1 MSRSAARKG
10 LELRKAPPR
19 SPELARR
26 GDLLWIETQYL
37 QPDPS
42 QPRKEFD
49 EESLV
54 ELAASLTDVGVL
66 TPLRVRPADP
76 ATGMHAITDGERRW
90 RAGQRAGVPLFPC
103 LVEAAEGDR
112 AFFEAYL
119 ANLHR
124 DALSPVDAAVGLQ
137 HIRES
142 LRLTSDDE
150 VATRLRKS
158 RGWVRQM
165 NAVLGLDPET
175 RALMQERGEPVAIAV
190 GLRPQTPAERRVT
203 LDAIAD
209 LPSRDDKV
217 RFISRVNDH
226 RRAGL
231 DIGEAVELVAGG
243 SEESSSQSGELR
255 ARPTKTGRAPRVSAP
270 FTWRDG
276 DDGAQVEVAPAALA
290 TTRLAIKRTA
300 TADEWVEAIR
310 SDLLALGQSS
320 AGEPVS
326 EDAVARYLEPLRR
339 MLDRFPQVPADD
351 DRRAAQ

>member
-26 GDLLWIETQYL
+26 GDLLWIETHYL
-37 QPDPS
+37 QPDPG

-54 ELAASLTDVGVL
+54 ELAASLTDVEVL

-90 RAGQRAGVPLFPC
+90 RAGQRVGAPLFPC

-142 LRLTSDDE
+142 FRLTSDEE

-175 RALMQERGEPVAIAV
+175 RALIQERGEPVAIAV
-190 GLRPQTPAERRVT
+190 GPQPQTPAERRVT
-203 LDAIAD
+203 LDALAD
-209 LPSRDDKV
+209 IPSRDEKV
-217 RFISRVNDH
+217 RFVGRVSDH

-231 DIGEAVELVAGG
+231 DIDRAVALVAGTL
-243 SEESSSQSGELR
+243 EESPGPPREQHGEATR
-255 ARPTKTGRAPRVSAP
+255 TGRPRRIPLTLSDPDRNPVR
-270 FTWRDG
+270 W
-276 DDGAQVEVAPAALA
+276 
-290 TTRLAIKRTA
+290 RLAKRLTVA
-300 TADEWVEAIR
+300 SRRGTGRWPFLYAVAG
-310 SDLLALGQSS
+310 SQQSS
-320 AGEPVS
+320 
-326 EDAVARYLEPLRR
+326 RH
-339 MLDRFPQVPADD
+339 
-351 DRRAAQ
+351 